1 MTPHTDK
8 GVVAGVD
15 ESERS
20 GREGSLIEV
29 VWNYSAETG
38 VNLFLCPSL
47 PNFFIYIATIFQDY
61 FMALFSLSVHSFHKI
76 IRFTYVII

>member
-20 GREGSLIEV
+20 GREGPLIEV
-29 VWNYSAETG
+29 VWNYYRSQSI
-38 VNLFLCPSL
+38 PI
-47 PNFFIYIATIFQDY
+47 P
-61 FMALFSLSVHSFHKI
+61 FS
-76 IRFTYVII
+76 T